1 MLPCSLQ
8 SWWNLVEDLSREIDA
23 CRAYWQAGNLQCL
36 GRPCV
41 VGAAKIVRSSGGME
55 DAFGIET
62 GTNAAGNSFLVCS
75 QIVPQQ
81 LRETFDTT
89 RRHMDN
95 NSVRN
100 PEKRLRGD
108 FEWNDELDCRS
119 RSDGPENVADARISS
134 HVVIARSPAED
145 KVACAR
151 KFRLIA
157 ANGPF
162 IAPTGNPSWVCQPP
176 EMT

>member
-8 SWWNLVEDLSREIDA
+8 SWWNLVENLSREIDA

-62 GTNAAGNSFLVCS
+62 GTNAAGSSFLVCS

-100 PEKRLRGD
+100 PEKRFRGD
-108 FEWNDELDCRS
+108 FEWNTS
-119 RSDGPENVADARISS
+119 MTAGPEATARRMSPMPGISS
-134 HVVIARSPAED
+134 HVVIARSSAED

>member
-8 SWWNLVEDLSREIDA
+8 SWWNLVENLSREIDA
-23 CRAYWQAGNLQCL
+23 CRAYRQAGNPQRL

-41 VGAAKIVRSSGGME
+41 AGAAKIVRSSGGME

-62 GTNAAGNSFLVCS
+62 GTNAARSSFLVCS

-100 PEKRLRGD
+100 PEKRLRAILSGMTS
-108 FEWNDELDCRS
+108 LTA
-119 RSDGPENVADARISS
+119 GPEATAR
-134 HVVIARSPAED
+134 RMSPMPG
-145 KVACAR
+145 
-151 KFRLIA
+151 FRA
-157 ANGPF
+157 
-162 IAPTGNPSWVCQPP
+162 
-176 EMT
+176 M